1 VIAEVEARERI
12 FCRRIWI
19 AGDCG
24 EVVNPD
30 GTANQLEGGAIH
42 GASIALVEEVRF
54 DRRRITSDSWESFPI
69 LRFSEVPKVEV
80 AVINRPEAPFLGAGE
95 ASLAPTIA
103 AIAGGIHAALGVRP
117 RQLPFS
123 PENIAKAG

>member
-1 VIAEVEARERI
+1 V
-12 FCRRIWI
+12 
-19 AGDCG
+19 
-24 EVVNPD
+24 
-30 GTANQLEGGAIH
+30 H
-42 GASIALVEEVRF
+42 F
-54 DRRRITSDSWESFPI
+54 DRRRVTSDSWESFPI
-69 LRFSEVPKVEV
+69 LRFSEVPKVDV
-80 AVINRPEAPFLGAGE
+80 ALINRPEASFLGAGE

>member
-1 VIAEVEARERI
+1 
-12 FCRRIWI
+12 
-19 AGDCG
+19 
-24 EVVNPD
+24 
-30 GTANQLEGGAIH
+30 
-42 GASIALVEEVRF
+42 
-54 DRRRITSDSWESFPI
+54 
-69 LRFSEVPKVEV
+69 VPSVEV